1 MWKSQISSLKQL
13 IGKSAMFSHR
23 MFIELNTA
31 IFTVAYMCS
40 MLVKFTVV
48 ILRLRKQKVVYVFG
62 PGDKPGFG
70 HLISQIHVFN
80 NEYSGRY
87 PVIILS
93 ERKGTY
99 SRLATNLHAN
109 ECFFITR
116 GKLLSILRLNRLDL
130 RISRDDQELFFSI
143 EKKVIRVIT
152 YCVKFWDINIV
163 SFSDLVKLTQTIKNS
178 ALGDRTVLRS
188 FYLSEKLRIDE
199 NSVTCRRMKDFEYK
213 LSEKLLRDVAQNEIC
228 SIYFRSKGDPKKE
241 EGMRSGGSLRP
252 WLKSIRFLNDCGYS
266 VLIYG
271 DEIDQTE
278 HEMIASNGAHSAHT
292 LGFKRDFWNLYT
304 PLVSSFTIGNA
315 GGGLMIPVLFGKKI
329 CVIDCFGFWFAVPN
343 ALHSYQRLIDL
354 HGSVISS
361 QKYFEEDPFA
371 IDELKPYLKRMT
383 EDEILTTVIEFL
395 EIFMHKNVELSP
407 PQLNYHPTSWLNFAP
422 GALISPSYIKQNI
435 L

>member
-1 MWKSQISSLKQL
+1 MKQL
-13 IGKSAMFSHR
+13 IVKSAMFLHR
-23 MFIELNTA
+23 IFIELNTA
-31 IFTVAYMCS
+31 VFIVAYMCS

-48 ILRLRKQKVVYVFG
+48 IVRLRKQKVVYVFG
-62 PGDKPGFG
+62 VGDKPGFG

-80 NEYSGRY
+80 TEYSGKY
-87 PVIILS
+87 PVIVLS

-99 SRLATNLHAN
+99 PREATKIHAN
-109 ECFFITR
+109 EFFFITR
-116 GKLLSILRLNRLDL
+116 SKLLSILRLNRLDL
-130 RISRDDQELFFSI
+130 RISRDDQKLFFSI
-143 EKKVIRVIT
+143 EKNLIRIIA
-152 YCVKFWDINIV
+152 YCVKYWDVNIV
-163 SFSDLVKLTQTIKNS
+163 SFSDLVKLTQITKKS

-199 NSVTCRRMKDFEYK
+199 NAVLRRTMKDFEVK

-228 SIYFRSKGDPKKE
+228 SLYFRSKGDPKKE

-252 WLKSIRFLNDCGYS
+252 WLKSIRFLSDCGYS

-271 DEIDQTE
+271 DEIDSIE

-292 LGFKRDFWNLYT
+292 LGFNRDFWNIYT
-304 PLVSSFTIGNA
+304 PLVSAFTIGNA
-315 GGGLMIPVLFGKKI
+315 GGGLLIPVLFGKKL

-361 QKYFEEDPFA
+361 QKYFEEVPFE
-371 IDELKPYLKRMT
+371 IDELKPYLKKMT

-395 EIFMHKNVELSP
+395 EIFMSGNVKLSL

>member
-1 MWKSQISSLKQL
+1 
-13 IGKSAMFSHR
+13 MFLPR
-23 MFIELNTA
+23 IFIASNKA
-31 IFTVAYMCS
+31 IFTIAYMCS
-40 MLVKFTVV
+40 MLIKYTVV

-62 PGDKPGFG
+62 VGNKPGFG

-80 NEYSGRY
+80 MEYPGKY
-87 PVIILS
+87 PVIVLS

-99 SRLATNLHAN
+99 SREVTMLHAN
-109 ECFFITR
+109 DFFFIR
-116 GKLLSILRLNRLDL
+116 RSKVLSILRLNRLDL

-143 EKKVIRVIT
+143 EKKVIRIIA
-152 YCVKFWDINIV
+152 YCVKYWDVNIV
-163 SFSDLVKLTQTIKNS
+163 SFSELVTLTQPTEKS
-178 ALGDRTVLRS
+178 LLGDRVVLRS

-199 NSVTCRRMKDFEYK
+199 NAALSRGMKDFEAT
-213 LSEKLLRDVAQNEIC
+213 LSEKLHRDVSQNEIC
-228 SIYFRSKGDPKKE
+228 SLYFRSKGDPKKE
-241 EGMRSGGSLRP
+241 EGMRGGGSLRP
-252 WLKSIRFLNDCGYS
+252 WVKSIRFLSDCGYS
-266 VLIYG
+266 VMIYG

-278 HEMIASNGAHSAHT
+278 HEMIASNGAHTAHT
-292 LGFKRDFWNLYT
+292 LGFNKDFWNLST

-315 GGGLMIPVLFGKKI
+315 GGGLLIPVLFGKKI

-354 HGSVISS
+354 HGSVMSS

-371 IDELKPYLKRMT
+371 IDELKPYLRRMT
-383 EDEILTTVIEFL
+383 EDEILTTVMEFL
-395 EIFMHKNVELSP
+395 KIFISKKATLSL